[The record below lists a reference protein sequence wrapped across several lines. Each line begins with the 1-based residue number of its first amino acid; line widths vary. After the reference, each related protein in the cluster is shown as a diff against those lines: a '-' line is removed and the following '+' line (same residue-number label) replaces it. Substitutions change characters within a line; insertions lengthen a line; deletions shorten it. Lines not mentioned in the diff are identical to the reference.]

1 MEAGVIRRALTALAL
16 IATVAL
22 LSSSPAFADNLH
34 LCDVNQFTT
43 CNSGSAIAVTSS
55 QAWAFGTQHTG
66 DTLYLA
72 IMNPL
77 IGGSGNFNSGTNL
90 WAVLNVLPT
99 QVFPTFASTVSQ
111 EQGGTGIVAGSFD
124 ASSFLV
130 GAWTGTVNVGQ
141 SVILPSG
148 PVGTIYMAYLLDS
161 SGNLIAVTPWSSA
174 LINVGTSVPEPSTL
188 ALLGVGLLA
197 MSLLLGRRGLGS
209 RLTAP

>member
-1 MEAGVIRRALTALAL
+1 VIKRTLAAVVAMA
-16 IATVAL
+16 IVAL
-22 LSSSPAFADNLH
+22 FSSSPAFADNLH

-77 IGGSGNFNSGTNL
+77 SGGSGNFNSGTNL
-90 WAVLNVLPT
+90 WNVLNVMPT

-111 EQGGTGIVAGSFD
+111 EQGGTGIVAGSFN

-141 SVILPSG
+141 SVILPTG

-161 SGNLIAVTPWSSA
+161 SGNLVAVTPWSSA
-174 LINVGTSVPEPSTL
+174 LINVGTSVPEPSSM
-188 ALLGVGLLA
+188 ALLGAGLLAVGLLI
-197 MSLLLGRRGLGS
+197 GRRGLADRFGT
-209 RLTAP
+209 L

>member
-1 MEAGVIRRALTALAL
+1 MIRRALTALAL

-197 MSLLLGRRGLGS
+197 MSLLLGRRGLGG

>member
-1 MEAGVIRRALTALAL
+1 MIRRALTALAL
-16 IATVAL
+16 IAIVAL
-22 LSSSPAFADNLH
+22 FSSSAAFADNLH

-77 IGGSGNFNSGTNL
+77 AGGSGNFNSGTNL

-111 EQGGTGIVAGSFD
+111 EQGGTGMVAGSFN

-174 LINVGTSVPEPSTL
+174 LINVGTSVPEPSSL
-188 ALLGVGLLA
+188 ALLGFGLLA
-197 MSLLLGRRGLGS
+197 VGLFVGRRELSG
-209 RLTAP
+209 RLSTL

>member
-197 MSLLLGRRGLGS
+197 MSLLLGRRGLGG

>member
-1 MEAGVIRRALTALAL
+1 VIRRALTALAL

-197 MSLLLGRRGLGS
+197 MSLLLGRRGLGG